1 MRAAAAVLA
10 LALAGCSASQSGE
23 LVFVCESDGEL
34 SEQHWG
40 VREALTRVDYGGIWE
55 IRYTDGRSGVY
66 RQHQGE
72 TCWAEVA
79 AEEAAP

>member
-1 MRAAAAVLA
+1 MRAATAVLA

-40 VREALTRVDYGGIWE
+40 VREAWTRVDYGGMWE
-55 IRYTDGRSGVY
+55 ILYTDGNRVYY

-72 TCWAEVA
+72 TCWAEEA
-79 AEEAAP
+79 AEEAKP